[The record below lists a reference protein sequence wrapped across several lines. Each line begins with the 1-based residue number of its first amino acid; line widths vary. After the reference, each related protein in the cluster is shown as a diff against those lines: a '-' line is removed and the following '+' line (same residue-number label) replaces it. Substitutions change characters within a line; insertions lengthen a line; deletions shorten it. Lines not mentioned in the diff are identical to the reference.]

1 MISLQEASRDVNPL
15 LSRMQVSRWLQVSCR
30 TIARFQSQGMPAVKV
45 GGLWRY
51 DPAAIATWLRYNP

>member
-1 MISLQEASRDVNPL
+1 MNPL

-51 DPAAIATWLRYNP
+51 DPAAITTWLRYNP